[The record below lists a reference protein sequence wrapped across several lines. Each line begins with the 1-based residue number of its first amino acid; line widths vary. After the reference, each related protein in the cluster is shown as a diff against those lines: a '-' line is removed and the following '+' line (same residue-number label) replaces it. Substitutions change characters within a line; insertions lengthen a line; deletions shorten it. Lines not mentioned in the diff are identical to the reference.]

1 MTRLVLG
8 STVIC
13 ELSDLEKGVYIWYRL
28 DGCFFD
34 LRHLTAKTKSHQS
47 LIQEA
52 MFADDGALVAHTEPD
67 LQVMPDRFSEASKLF
82 GLTIRLDNAK
92 VVLQP
97 APNTNLPAS
106 SILIDDTQ
114 LANVDQFKYL
124 GSTISSDGT

>member
-1 MTRLVLG
+1 
-8 STVIC
+8 
-13 ELSDLEKGVYIWYRL
+13 
-28 DGCFFD
+28 
-34 LRHLTAKTKSHQS
+34 
-47 LIQEA
+47 